1 MGIITAVVIP
11 AYNEAENL
19 KVLIPSIFS
28 HASSIVVY
36 VVDDNSQDNTD
47 EVIRKLKIKYPII
60 HLKRNKKLGRGT
72 AVTFGFKEAFK
83 NTNIAVFVEMD
94 ADQSHDP
101 KELLKL
107 ISLVDKNSIASAS
120 RYIPKSK
127 VYGTTK
133 ERKILSKL
141 VNGFEALLFGL
152 PIHDY
157 TNGFRA
163 YPRNAV
169 ALLIKHNYKSS
180 GFSTIAESTYLL
192 YKKGFILK
200 ENPTKFVNRRI
211 GGSKVD
217 LHEMLISLRDLFRV
231 RFSKI

>member
-1 MGIITAVVIP
+1 MGIIAAVIIP

-19 KVLIPSIFS
+19 EILIPSIYTY
-28 HASSIVVY
+28 ANSIAVY

-47 EVIRKLKIKYPII
+47 EVIKKLQTKYPVI
-60 HLKRNKKLGRGT
+60 HLKRKKKLGRGT

-83 NTNIAVFVEMD
+83 NRKVDVFVEMD

-101 KELLKL
+101 KELSKL
-107 ISLVDKNSIASAS
+107 ISLVDKNSISSAS

-127 VYGTTK
+127 VYGTSK
-133 ERKILSKL
+133 ERKILSKV
-141 VNGFEALLFGL
+141 VNGFESMLFGL

-169 ALLIKHNYKSS
+169 ALLIKHKYKSS
-180 GFSTIAESTYLL
+180 GFATIAESTYLL
-192 YKKGFILK
+192 YKKGFKLK
-200 ENPTKFVNRRI
+200 EISTKFVNRRI

-217 LHEMLISLRDLFRV
+217 IHEMYISLRDLLRV

>member
-1 MGIITAVVIP
+1 MVIITAVIIP

-19 KVLIPSIFS
+19 KILIPSIYNY
-28 HASSIVVY
+28 ANSIVVY

-47 EVIRKLKIKYPII
+47 EVIRNLQIKYPIV
-60 HLKRNKKLGRGT
+60 HLKRKKKLGRGT

-83 NTNIAVFVEMD
+83 NKKVTVFVEMD

-101 KELLKL
+101 KELTKL
-107 ISLVDKNSIASAS
+107 ISLVDKNSVASAS
-120 RYIPKSK
+120 RYIPRSK
-127 VYGTTK
+127 VFGTST

-141 VNGFEALLFGL
+141 VNGFESLLFGL

-169 ALLIKHNYKSS
+169 ELLIKHKYKST
-180 GFSTIAESTYLL
+180 GFATIVETTYLL
-192 YKKGFILK
+192 YKKGFMLK
-200 ENPTKFVNRRI
+200 ENSTKFVNRRI

-217 LHEMLISLRDLFRV
+217 MHEMYISLRDLLRI